1 MPPATPATPPVASPP
16 SWKNALPWLLGIV
29 GIVVI
34 GGGLYVLIRQFNSA
48 ITIPLFSP
56 SPVDLAKLLAPFVLL
71 ATVIERFWEGLF
83 DLYERVAVQI
93 AARLG
98 VAGPETA
105 GLWATLQSAESQLA
119 NATDDDS
126 RAQALAAV
134 RDARVALLDIYE
146 TPEYKGIKR
155 GITTIGSLAIGV
167 ALCVSQRIGVFEA
180 MGFSGIAPLSDVVF
194 TGLLIG
200 AGPGPMHSFI
210 SILQE
215 FRDTIA
221 GLGNYAQ
228 SQAWQNF
235 ANARYPQPAPSATAA
250 LPAVPSPEGAITTN
264 DVAPTPVEP
273 LPAPTATVPST
284 PIPDAPTQRAIREIL
299 RRK

>member
-1 MPPATPATPPVASPP
+1 MTNSPPAPPP
-16 SWKNALPWLLGIV
+16 SAPSVLTWKNALPWLLGII
-29 GIVVI
+29 GIVVV
-34 GGGLYVLIRQFNSA
+34 GSGLLFLIRQFNPATS
-48 ITIPLFSP
+48 IPLFTP
-56 SPVDLAKLLAPFVLL
+56 STLDLATLLAPFVLL
-71 ATVIERFWEGLF
+71 STVIERFWEGIF
-83 DLYERVAVQI
+83 DLYERIAVQI

-98 VAGPETA
+98 VASPETA
-105 GLWATLQSAESQLA
+105 GLWATLKNAEAQLES
-119 NATDDDS
+119 ATDDDS
-126 RAQALAAV
+126 RAQALAEV

-155 GITTIGSLAIGV
+155 GIITVGSLGIGV

-180 MGFSGIAPLSDVVF
+180 MGFTGIMPLTDVVF

-200 AGPGPMHSFI
+200 AGPGPIHSFI

-228 SQAWQNF
+228 SQAWENF
-235 ANARYPQPAPSATAA
+235 KNAQYPQPVQVVAPVPA
-250 LPAVPSPEGAITTN
+250 LPAPDDVSSTSTNPPPPTAPVPA
-264 DVAPTPVEP
+264 EP
-273 LPAPTATVPST
+273 LPDPR
-284 PIPDAPTQRAIREIL
+284 TQRQVREIL

>member
-1 MPPATPATPPVASPP
+1 MTNSPPVPPP
-16 SWKNALPWLLGIV
+16 SAPSAALLTWKNALPWLLGIL
-29 GIVVI
+29 GIVIV
-34 GGGLYVLIRQFNSA
+34 GSGLFFLIRQFNTA
-48 ITIPLFSP
+48 TAIPLFTP
-56 SPVDLAKLLAPFVLL
+56 STLDLTSLLAPFVLL

-83 DLYERVAVQI
+83 DLYERIAVQL

-98 VAGPETA
+98 VASPETA
-105 GLWATLQSAESQLA
+105 GLWSNLKTAEAQLA
-119 NATDDDS
+119 SATDDDS
-126 RAQALAAV
+126 RAQALAEV

-146 TPEYKGIKR
+146 TLEYKGIKR
-155 GITTIGSLAIGV
+155 GIIIIGSLVIGV

-180 MGFSGIAPLSDVVF
+180 IGFTGIAPLTDVIF

-215 FRDTIA
+215 LRDTIA

-235 ANARYPQPAPSATAA
+235 KNAQYPQPVLASAPV
-250 LPAVPSPEGAITTN
+250 LPAPDEATSAAAPQPM
-264 DVAPTPVEP
+264 PTPTPQTALAEP
-273 LPAPTATVPST
+273 LPDPR
-284 PIPDAPTQRAIREIL
+284 TQRQIREIL

>member
-1 MPPATPATPPVASPP
+1 MPPTTPATPPIPSTL
-16 SWKNALPWLLGIV
+16 SWKNSVPWLLGII
-29 GIVVI
+29 GIGVI
-34 GGGLYVLIRQFNSA
+34 GGGVYVLIRQFNPNT
-48 ITIPLFSP
+48 TIPLFSP
-56 SPVDLAKLLAPFVLL
+56 SPVDIATLLAPFVLL

-83 DLYERVAVQI
+83 DLYERIAVQV

-98 VAGPETA
+98 VASPETTA
-105 GLWATLQSAESQLA
+105 LWVTLTSAEAQLES
-119 NATDDDS
+119 ATDDDG

-155 GITTIGSLAIGV
+155 GITTIGSLIIGV
-167 ALCVSQRIGVFEA
+167 VLCVSQRIGVFEA
-180 MGFSGIAPLSDVVF
+180 MGFSGISPLSDVVF

-200 AGPGPMHSFI
+200 AGPGPLHSFI

-235 ANARYPQPAPSATAA
+235 SNAQYPRPVPTTAA
-250 LPAVPSPEGAITTN
+250 VPAMASPESVVATTT
-264 DVAPTPVEP
+264 DTGVSTPAGTTPTQP
-273 LPAPTATVPST
+273 LP
-284 PIPDAPTQRAIREIL
+284 DAATQRAIREIL
-299 RRK
+299 RQK